1 MGNGLRTVQGI
12 QMVHQRI
19 HPVFYDFIVFKWDTA
34 VFDAQIFIKCDPF
47 PDIKGMLQ
55 LDSGLMELCH
65 QIHALL
71 HIRFLVDIC
80 ISGIFIIFCD
90 LIAGIPVKI
99 DHMLCNSK
107 IRHCLQHI
115 SLLMTVDQQSCT
127 GTWNPADIR
136 FAMNLE
142 QE

>member
-1 MGNGLRTVQGI
+1 MVDQFQISIWKKQKIIDIAVNMGNGLRTVQGI

-19 HPVFYDFIVFKWDTA
+19 HPVFYDFIVLKWDTT

-71 HIRFLVDIC
+71 HI
-80 ISGIFIIFCD
+80 
-90 LIAGIPVKI
+90 
-99 DHMLCNSK
+99 
-107 IRHCLQHI
+107 
-115 SLLMTVDQQSCT
+115 
-127 GTWNPADIR
+127 
-136 FAMNLE
+136 
-142 QE
+142 